1 MQGCLVKYESI
12 LKCFVMKKSLVT
24 LIAFI
29 CFINNG
35 FSQQRMSIPSE
46 KPKLIV
52 EIIVSQMRYD
62 YIHRYWDKFGEGGFK
77 LLANEGAFCK
87 NARFN
92 YLLTQSC
99 PGLATISTGSN
110 PMVHGII
117 SNKWFSTVNGEAID
131 AVADEKMNTVGGS
144 FFSGKFSPKN
154 IITSTF
160 GDELNLYDPQ
170 SKVIGVSLDASSAIL
185 TTGHNPT
192 GAFWF
197 DSEKGNWVS
206 SSFFMSNLPAWA
218 DTFNTKKFAKLY
230 AEREWNASKP
240 INTYDEADT
249 NKVKAPEAKKKLL
262 DKLKAIWDGVILKK
276 SPILSFLPLLE
287 SPYGNLLTKDFAI
300 ASIVGENLGAD
311 DHTDLLTITFS
322 ANRNIGLKYGPQSI
336 EIEDT
341 YIKLDKELAHFLE
354 FLSTTVGRENVLVVL
369 TSDQGISST
378 PAYLEKSKIPGGY
391 FDPNKAMAL
400 LGSYLKAIYGQGNWV
415 TAYYEKQI
423 YLNHRLIEDSNLKL
437 AEFQQKIA
445 DFMLEFSGVANA
457 ITSST
462 LQSSN
467 FTTGIFEKF
476 QNSYNQR
483 RSGDII
489 INLEPGWVESNGSVT
504 SGNSAYS
511 YDVHVPLIWYG
522 WKIKRRSIL
531 SPVNMT
537 DISPTLS
544 TLLGITWPNG
554 ATGNPIRELIE

>member
-1 MQGCLVKYESI
+1 
-12 LKCFVMKKSLVT
+12 MKKFLFIFIVLVSLFGSV
-24 LIAFI
+24 
-29 CFINNG
+29 

-46 KPKLIV
+46 RPKLII

-62 YIHRYWDKFGEGGFK
+62 YIHRYWDKFGEDGFK
-77 LLANEGAFCK
+77 LLVNEGAFCK
-87 NARFN
+87 NARYN
-92 YLLTQSC
+92 YLLTQSY
-99 PGLATISTGSN
+99 PGIATIATGSN
-110 PMVHGII
+110 PMVHGVI
-117 SNKWFSTVNGEAID
+117 SNKWYGKSNGVQVD
-131 AVADEKMNTVGGS
+131 AVADDKMNTVGGS

-154 IITSTF
+154 VITSTF
-160 GDELNLYDPQ
+160 GDELNLYDPL
-170 SKVIGVSLDASSAIL
+170 SKVIGVSLDAGSAIL
-185 TTGHNPT
+185 STGHNPT
-192 GAFWF
+192 GSYWF
-197 DSEKGNWVS
+197 DTEKGNWVT
-206 SSFFMSNLPAWA
+206 SSFFMSELPAWA

-230 AEREWNASKP
+230 AEREWSASKP

-249 NKVKAPEAKKKLL
+249 NKVKVPEVKKKLI
-262 DKLKAIWDGVILKK
+262 DKLKTMLDGVIQKK
-276 SPILSFLPLLE
+276 SPTLSYLPMLE
-287 SPYGNLLTKDFAI
+287 SPYGNLLAKDFAI
-300 ASIVGENLGAD
+300 ASIAGENLGAD
-311 DHTDLLTITFS
+311 EHTDLLTLTFS
-322 ANRNIGLKYGPQSI
+322 VNRNIGLKYGPQSI
-336 EIEDT
+336 EVEDT
-341 YIKLDKELAHFLE
+341 YIKLDKELAHFLK
-354 FLSTTVGRENVLVVL
+354 FLNETVGRENILVVL
-369 TSDQGISST
+369 TSDQGIAST

-415 TAYYEKQI
+415 TTYNEKQI
-423 YLNHRLIEDSNLKL
+423 YLNHRIIEDSNLKL
-437 AEFQQKIA
+437 AEVQQKIA
-445 DFMLEFSGVANA
+445 DFMLEFSGVSNA

-489 INLEPGWVESNGSVT
+489 LNFEPGWVESNGSIT

-522 WKIKRRSIL
+522 WKVKRRSIL

>member
-1 MQGCLVKYESI
+1 MKRI
-12 LKCFVMKKSLVT
+12 LLAFVIFTT
-24 LIAFI
+24 LFNTA
-29 CFINNG
+29 
-35 FSQQRMSIPSE
+35 FSQQRMPIPSE
-46 KPKLIV
+46 KPRLIV

-62 YIHRYWDKFGEGGFK
+62 YIHRYWGKFSDDGFK
-77 LLANEGAFCK
+77 LLVNEGAFCK

-92 YLLTQSC
+92 YLLTQSY
-99 PGLATISTGSN
+99 PGIATIATGCS

-117 SNKWFSTVNGEAID
+117 SNKWYSKSSGLQVD

-160 GDELNLYDPQ
+160 GDELNLYDPL
-170 SKVIGVSLDASSAIL
+170 SKVIGVSLDAGSAIL
-185 TTGHNPT
+185 STGHNPT
-192 GAFWF
+192 GSYWF
-197 DSEKGNWVS
+197 DAEKGNWVT
-206 SSFFMSNLPAWA
+206 SSFFMSELPAWA

-230 AEREWNASKP
+230 AEREWSASKP

-249 NKVKAPEAKKKLL
+249 NKVKAPEAKKKLKS
-262 DKLKAIWDGVILKK
+262 KLKSMLDGVIQKK
-276 SPILSFLPLLE
+276 NPTLTYLPMLE
-287 SPYGNLLTKDFAI
+287 SPYGNLLAKDFAI
-300 ASIVGENLGAD
+300 ASMIGENLGND
-311 DHTDLLTITFS
+311 EHTDLLTLTFS
-322 ANRNIGLKYGPQSI
+322 VNRNIGLKYGPQSI
-336 EIEDT
+336 EVEDT
-341 YIKLDKELAHFLE
+341 YIKLDKEIAHFLKFIAE
-354 FLSTTVGRENVLVVL
+354 TIGRENVLVVL

-423 YLNHRLIEDSNLKL
+423 YLNHRIIEDSNLKL
-437 AEFQQKIA
+437 AEVQQKIA

-462 LQSSN
+462 LQNSN
-467 FTTGIFEKF
+467 FTSGIFEKF

-489 INLEPGWVESNGSVT
+489 LNLEPGWVESNGSVT

-522 WKIKRRSIL
+522 WKVKRRSIL

>member
-1 MQGCLVKYESI
+1 MKRMLFALLIVTVLVG
-12 LKCFVMKKSLVT
+12 T
-24 LIAFI
+24 
-29 CFINNG
+29 G

-77 LLANEGAFCK
+77 LLVNEGAFCK
-87 NARFN
+87 NARYN
-92 YLLTQSC
+92 YLLTQSY
-99 PGLATISTGSN
+99 PGLATISTGAN
-110 PMVHGII
+110 PMVHGVI
-117 SNKWFSTVNGEAID
+117 SNKWYSTSNGDAID
-131 AVADEKMNTVGGS
+131 AVADDKMSTVGGS
-144 FFSGKFSPKN
+144 YLSGKFSPKN

-160 GDELNLYDPQ
+160 GDELNLYDPL
-170 SKVIGVSLDASSAIL
+170 SKVVGISLDAGSAIL

-197 DSEKGNWVS
+197 DIEKGNWVS
-206 SSFFMSNLPAWA
+206 SSFYMSNLPSWA
-218 DTFNTKKFAKLY
+218 DTFNTKKIANLY

-249 NKVKAPEAKKKLL
+249 NKVKVPEAKKKLI
-262 DKLKAIWDGVILKK
+262 DKLKLMWDGVILKK
-276 SPILSFLPLLE
+276 SPTLNYTSLLE
-287 SPYGNLLTKDFAI
+287 SPYGNLFTKDFAI

-311 DHTDLLTITFS
+311 DYTDFLAITFS
-322 ANRNIGLKYGPQSI
+322 ANRNIGLKYGPHSI
-336 EIEDT
+336 EVEDT
-341 YIKLDKELAHFLE
+341 YLKLDKELAHFLD
-354 FLSTTVGRENVLVVL
+354 FLSSTIGRENVLVVL
-369 TSDQGISST
+369 TSDQGIAST

-400 LGSYLKAIYGQGNWV
+400 LGSYVKAIYGQGNWI

-423 YLNHRLIEDSNLKL
+423 YLNHRLIEDSNMKL
-437 AEFQQKIA
+437 AEVQQKIA
-445 DFMLEFSGVANA
+445 NFMLEFSGVANA
-457 ITSST
+457 ITGTT

-489 INLEPGWVESNGSVT
+489 LNFEPGWVESNGGVT

-511 YDVHVPLIWYG
+511 YDVHVPLVWYG
-522 WKIKRRSIL
+522 WKIKHRSIL

-544 TLLGITWPNG
+544 TLISITWPNG

>member
-1 MQGCLVKYESI
+1 MNKKLIGILVFI
-12 LKCFVMKKSLVT
+12 GLVST
-24 LIAFI
+24 
-29 CFINNG
+29 G

-77 LLANEGAFCK
+77 LLVNEGAFCK
-87 NARFN
+87 NARYN
-92 YLLTQSC
+92 YLLTQSY
-99 PGLATISTGSN
+99 PGLATISTGAN

-117 SNKWFSTVNGEAID
+117 SNKWYRISSGDAID
-131 AVADEKMNTVGGS
+131 AVADEKTSTVGGS

-160 GDELNLYDPQ
+160 GDELNLYDPL
-170 SKVIGVSLDASSAIL
+170 SKVIGVSLDPGSSIL
-185 TTGHNPT
+185 ITGHNPT

-197 DSEKGNWVS
+197 DAEKGNWVS
-206 SSFFMSNLPAWA
+206 SSFFMSTLPAWA
-218 DTFNTKKFAKLY
+218 DTFNTKKFANLY

-249 NKVKAPEAKKKLL
+249 NKIKAPEVKKKLI
-262 DKLKAIWDGVILKK
+262 DKLKSMWDGVILKK
-276 SPILSFLPLLE
+276 SPTLTYSSLLE
-287 SPYGNLLTKDFAI
+287 TPYGNLLAKDFAI
-300 ASIVGENLGAD
+300 ASIVGENLGED
-311 DHTDLLTITFS
+311 DHTDLLAVTFS
-322 ANRNIGLKYGPQSI
+322 ANRNISYKYGPQSI
-336 EIEDT
+336 EVEDT
-341 YIKLDKELAHFLE
+341 YVKLDKELAHFLQ
-354 FLSTTVGRENVLVVL
+354 FISQSVGRENVLVVL
-369 TSDQGISST
+369 TSDQGVAST

-391 FDPNKAMAL
+391 FDPKKAMAL

-423 YLNHRLIEDSNLKL
+423 YLNRRLIEDSNLKL
-437 AEFQQKIA
+437 ADFQQKIA
-445 DFMLEFSGVANA
+445 DFMLEFSGVSNV
-457 ITSST
+457 ITGST
-462 LQSSN
+462 LQRSN

-489 INLEPGWVESNGSVT
+489 INLEPGWVESNGGIT

-544 TLLGITWPNG
+544 TLIGITWPNG
-554 ATGNPIRELIE
+554 ATGNPIKELIE